1 MTLNLGDVKGLG
13 KKIEDLKGAGID
25 TVDKLANATV
35 EELLEIKGI
44 GKASAQKYIDNA
56 KELLEKQSEKEVP
69 GEEGP
74 VKEEDEEEEK
84 IQEELK
90 KLEEKKKKLEG
101 KEVKEGDFI
110 LVKIT
115 AKTQKGKV
123 FQVSSVEDAKIA
135 GIYDE
140 KKEQQG
146 FYAPEFVI
154 VGKPGFLNEG
164 LTDTIKELNYF
175 QKKSVRIPPTKAFG
189 KRDPQKIERI
199 GIAKFRKLN
208 NGKNPE
214 LGQEFVKQTQ
224 QGQSQRGTVIRVTQ
238 GKVVVDYNHPL
249 AGQSIDY
256 NLEII
261 DKIEDF
267 NEKIEYFMT
276 SKGIPQQSVADF
288 KANYNKGDNSIEF
301 TIPKMFM
308 FQNLTYFKFGLAMDI
323 QTHMGIGD
331 VKFVELF
338 EKMPIPTDTSESVM
352 KKVEELNKQNEEEKS
367 KEEEEKD
374 TSKEE

>member
-1 MTLNLGDVKGLG
+1 MSLKLEDVKGLG

-25 TVDKLANATV
+25 NVDKLANAKV

-44 GKASAQKYIDNA
+44 GKASAQKFIDNA
-56 KELLEKQSEKEVP
+56 KELLEKQSEKEAA
-69 GEEGP
+69 GEEEI
-74 VKEEDEEEEK
+74 VKKDDEAEKK

-90 KLEEKKKKLEG
+90 KVEEKKKDLQG
-101 KEVKEGDFI
+101 KAVEEGDFI

-123 FQVSSVEDAKIA
+123 FQVSSVEDAKKA
-135 GIYDE
+135 EIYDE
-140 KKEQQG
+140 KKEPQG
-146 FYAPEFVI
+146 FYTPEFVI
-154 VGKPGFLNEG
+154 VGKSGFLNEG
-164 LTDTIKELNYF
+164 LTETIKEMKYF

-189 KRDPQKIERI
+189 KREPQKIERI

-214 LGQEFVKQTQ
+214 LGQEFVKQSQ

-238 GKVVVDYNHPL
+238 GKVIIDYNHPL

-288 KANYNKGDNSIEF
+288 KANYNKDEKSIEF

-308 FQNLTYFKFGLAMDI
+308 FQNLTYFKFGLAMDL
-323 QTHMGIGD
+323 QTHMEIGD

-338 EKMPIPTDTSESVM
+338 EKMPVPEPTSESVM
-352 KKVEELNKQNEEEKS
+352 KKIEEFNKQKEAEQPEEQGKETSEK
-367 KEEEEKD
+367 E
-374 TSKEE
+374 

>member
-1 MTLNLGDVKGLG
+1 MSLKLEDVKGLG

-25 TVDKLANATV
+25 TVDKLANAKV
-35 EELLEIKGI
+35 EGI
-44 GKASAQKYIDNA
+44 GKASAQKFIDNA
-56 KELLEKQSEKEVP
+56 KEILDKQPEKEAA
-69 GEEGP
+69 GEEET
-74 VKEEDEEEEK
+74 VKEDDEAEKK

-90 KLEEKKKKLEG
+90 KLEEKKKDLQG
-101 KEVKEGDFI
+101 KAVEEGDFI

-123 FQVSSVEDAKIA
+123 FQVSSVEDAKKA
-135 GIYDE
+135 EIYDE

-146 FYAPEFVI
+146 FYTPEFMI
-154 VGKPGFLNEG
+154 AGKPGFLNEG
-164 LTDTIKELNYF
+164 LTETIKEMKYF

-189 KRDPQKIERI
+189 KREPQKIERI

-214 LGQEFVKQTQ
+214 LGQEFVKQNQ

-238 GKVVVDYNHPL
+238 GKVIIDYNHPL

-288 KANYNKGDNSIEF
+288 KANYNKDDNSIEF

-323 QTHMGIGD
+323 QTHMEIGD
-331 VKFVELF
+331 VKFIEVF
-338 EKMPIPTDTSESVM
+338 EKMPLPTDTSESVM
-352 KKVEELNKQNEEEKS
+352 KKVEELNKQIEEEKS
-367 KEEEEKD
+367 KDEEKD
-374 TSKEE
+374 KSEKK

>member
-1 MTLNLGDVKGLG
+1 MSLKLEDVKGLG

-25 TVDKLANATV
+25 TVDKLANAKV

-44 GKASAQKYIDNA
+44 GKASAQKFIDNA
-56 KELLEKQSEKEVP
+56 KEILDKQPEKEAA
-69 GEEGP
+69 GEEET
-74 VKEEDEEEEK
+74 VKEDDEAEKK

-90 KLEEKKKKLEG
+90 KLEEKKKDLQG
-101 KEVKEGDFI
+101 KAVEEGDFI

-123 FQVSSVEDAKIA
+123 FQVSSVEDAKKA
-135 GIYDE
+135 EIYDE

-146 FYAPEFVI
+146 FYTPEFMI
-154 VGKPGFLNEG
+154 AGKPGFLNEG
-164 LTDTIKELNYF
+164 LTETIKEMNYF

-189 KRDPQKIERI
+189 KREPQKIERI

-214 LGQEFVKQTQ
+214 LGQEFVKQSQ
-224 QGQSQRGTVIRVTQ
+224 QGQSQRGTVIRVAQ

-267 NEKIEYFMT
+267 YEKIEYFMT

-288 KANYNKGDNSIEF
+288 KANYNKDDNSIEF

-308 FQNLTYFKFGLAMDI
+308 FQNLTYFKFGLAMDL
-323 QTHMGIGD
+323 QTHMEIGD

-338 EKMPIPTDTSESVM
+338 EKMPVPEPTSESVM
-352 KKVEELNKQNEEEKS
+352 KKIEEFNKQKEAEQPEEQGKETSEK
-367 KEEEEKD
+367 E
-374 TSKEE
+374 